1 MKANHPMQSGPLQAR
16 PARGGTMPG
25 IQSLPLWS
33 WLLFGGVLVG
43 TLDLTFAAGFWS
55 LHSGVAPIR
64 IPQSI
69 ASWVLG
75 RDAAISGGVA
85 TAVLGAALYYY
96 LTTAMVTGYHL
107 LAGRFPLLQHR
118 PLAMGALYGVLMYAL
133 LFQIVVPLWSAA
145 SPRPE
150 PLEWTLACIA
160 AYAVLIGIPAALFA
174 RHWYEGRPSW
184 LDAGDTG

>member
-1 MKANHPMQSGPLQAR
+1 MKANHPMRSGPLHSR
-16 PARGGTMPG
+16 PVQGGTLPDTR
-25 IQSLPLWS
+25 SLPLWS
-33 WLLFGGVLVG
+33 WLLFGGVLVD
-43 TLDLTFAAGFWS
+43 TLDLAFATGFWF
-55 LHSGVAPIR
+55 LRAGVAPIR

-75 RDAAISGGVA
+75 RDAATSGGIA
-85 TAVLGAALYYY
+85 TALLGAALYYY

-107 LAGRFPLLQHR
+107 LAGRFTLLQRR

-174 RHWYEGRPSW
+174 RHWHTDQPS
-184 LDAGDTG
+184 

>member
-1 MKANHPMQSGPLQAR
+1 MKANHPMRSGPLQTR
-16 PARGGTMPG
+16 PAQAGTLPDSR
-25 IQSLPLWS
+25 SLPLWS
-33 WLLFGGVLVG
+33 WLLFGGVLAG
-43 TLDLTFAAGFWS
+43 TLDLAFAAGFWS
-55 LHSGVAPIR
+55 LRSGMAPIR

-75 RDAAISGGVA
+75 RDAATSGGIA
-85 TAVLGAALYYY
+85 TALLGAALYYY

-107 LAGRFPLLQHR
+107 LAGRFTLLQRR

-174 RHWYEGRPSW
+174 RHWHTDQPS
-184 LDAGDTG
+184 